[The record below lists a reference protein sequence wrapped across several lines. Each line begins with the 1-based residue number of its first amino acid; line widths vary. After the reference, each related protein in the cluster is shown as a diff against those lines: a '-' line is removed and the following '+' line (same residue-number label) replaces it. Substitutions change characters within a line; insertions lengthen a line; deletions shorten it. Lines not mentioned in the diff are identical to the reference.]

1 MKEVQATLPEI
12 VLLVGTRAALGA
24 GLGLLLA
31 DRLPESQRKAVG
43 WTLFLVGAVT
53 TVPLA
58 FEFLGKIGAST
69 AADDD
74 HRSLETNKQHAKQF
88 DRQATAGGAT

>member
-1 MKEVQATLPEI
+1 MREVQVTLPELA
-12 VLLVGTRAALGA
+12 LLVGTRAAFGA

-58 FEFLGKIGAST
+58 LEFLGKVRAAT
-69 AADDD
+69 AGDDD
-74 HRSLETNKQHAKQF
+74 PRYLEADLQHPRNF
-88 DRQATAGGAT
+88 DRQAMAGGAK